1 MRFADTR
8 WTRAVT
14 DWIPPD
20 VERIPGCPPTHWSD
34 FFVEA
39 LNERYDA
46 LRFHP
51 ARRIYWSTLSSDK
64 DKWRC
69 CWCPFE

>member
-14 DWIPPD
+14 DWIPRD
-20 VERIPGCPPTHWSD
+20 VKRIPGCPPTHWSD

-46 LRFHP
+46 LRVRP
-51 ARRIYWSTLSSDK
+51 ARRIHWSTLSSAK
-64 DKWRC
+64 DKWRR

>member
-14 DWIPPD
+14 DWIPRD
-20 VERIPGCPPTHWSD
+20 VKRIPGCPPTLWSD

-46 LRFHP
+46 LRVRP
-51 ARRIYWSTLSSDK
+51 ARRIHWSTLSSDK
-64 DKWRC
+64 DKWRR
-69 CWCPFE
+69 CWCSFE